1 MNSRVSNVGYKKPPP
16 TTKVGLTA
24 RGGYQAEV
32 HYFMCGL
39 DIAEKA
45 AMAETQ
51 IRAILDTTKY
61 HTLKFRTNG
70 HCPAEPR
77 NQDSATVDFRIFA
90 QSHDETALQPQNFL
104 RPVTDIIMQS
114 YPGATFA
121 VDTRQ
126 GVPKPYYEY
135 FVTLIPQS
143 EVKHIAV
150 VPSKQLRIEIPPPTD
165 TLDFVSEQSGY
176 ETDNPIQ
183 LDTMGPFVRAP
194 LGHIVH
200 ARSGDKGS
208 DANVGFF
215 VRNADEWD
223 WLRSVLSV
231 TKIRE
236 LLADDDV
243 GKPIYRFE
251 LPNIWGKCTTLED
264 YKTLV
269 TNILLTS
276 CVILQLSI
284 SSSKITWIEV

>member
-1 MNSRVSNVGYKKPPP
+1 VGYKKPPP

-51 IRAILDTTKY
+51 IRAMLDTTKY

-70 HCPAEPR
+70 HCPAEPT

-165 TLDFVSEQSGY
+165 TLEFVSEQSGY
-176 ETDNPIQ
+176 ETENPIQ
-183 LDTMGPFVRAP
+183 LETMGPFVRAP

-215 VRNADEWD
+215 V
-223 WLRSVLSV
+223 
-231 TKIRE
+231 
-236 LLADDDV
+236 
-243 GKPIYRFE
+243 
-251 LPNIWGKCTTLED
+251 
-264 YKTLV
+264 
-269 TNILLTS
+269 
-276 CVILQLSI
+276 
-284 SSSKITWIEV
+284 

>member
-1 MNSRVSNVGYKKPPP
+1 
-16 TTKVGLTA
+16 
-24 RGGYQAEV
+24 
-32 HYFMCGL
+32 MCGL

-45 AMAETQ
+45 AMAEKQ
-51 IRAILDTTKY
+51 IRAMLDTNKY

-70 HCPAEPR
+70 RCPEEPT

-90 QSHDETALQPQNFL
+90 QSRDEKALLPQNFL
-104 RPVTDIIMQS
+104 RPVTDIIMES

-135 FVTLIPQS
+135 FVTLLPQS
-143 EVKHIAV
+143 DVKHVAV
-150 VPSKQLRIEIPPPTD
+150 VPSKHLRIDIPHPTD
-165 TLDFVSEQSGY
+165 TLDFLSEQPSY
-176 ETDNPIQ
+176 ETDKPVQ
-183 LDTMGPFVRAP
+183 LDTLGPTVRAP

-223 WLRSVLSV
+223 WLRSLLST

-236 LLADDDV
+236 LLADDDS
-243 GKPIYRFE
+243 GGAIHRFE
-251 LPNIWGKCTTLED
+251 LPNIWGEYPSSTAACAETL
-264 YKTLV
+264 L
-269 TNILLTS
+269 ILTIS
-276 CVILQLSI
+276 LQLYTSFSRIIWTEVLPQALHMTSWVRTLPSI
-284 SSSKITWIEV
+284 FGASTSTSLPSSTSVGGFE